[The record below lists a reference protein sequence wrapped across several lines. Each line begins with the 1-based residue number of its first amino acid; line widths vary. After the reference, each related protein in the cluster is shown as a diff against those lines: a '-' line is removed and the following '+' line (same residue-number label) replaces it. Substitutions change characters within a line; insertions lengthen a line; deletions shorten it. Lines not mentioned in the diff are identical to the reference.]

1 MTSND
6 YSLGSCIEG
15 KISEKVGCK
24 PLWINT
30 SEIEFPFCTHRH
42 QYLEF
47 METLTKYEQ
56 MNTIQLNQ
64 LGCHKPCEFMEYKVK
79 GKEPIQNEFY
89 RFQLYKLLN
98 NLPDSWQSTA
108 DDSSKHHPALH
119 QV

>member
-79 GKEPIQNEFY
+79 EPIQNEFI
-89 RFQLYKLLN
+89 RF
-98 NLPDSWQSTA
+98 
-108 DDSSKHHPALH
+108 
-119 QV
+119 

>member
-79 GKEPIQNEFY
+79 EPTVLRIEVYPVRSQK
-89 RFQLYKLLN
+89 LYVRSLV
-98 NLPDSWQSTA
+98 
-108 DDSSKHHPALH
+108 HFRAL
-119 QV
+119 Q

>member
-1 MTSND
+1 MQAVQHKLLNRAGSNCVTSND

-30 SEIEFPFCTHRH
+30 SDIESPFCTHRD

-64 LGCHKPCEFMEYKVK
+64 LGCHKPCEFIEYKVEK
-79 GKEPIQNEFY
+79 TEMY
-89 RFQLYKLLN
+89 RFKASQDFK
-98 NLPDSWQSTA
+98 
-108 DDSSKHHPALH
+108 
-119 QV
+119 

>member
-1 MTSND
+1 MQHKLLDRAGSHCVASND

-30 SEIEFPFCTHRH
+30 SEIKFPFCSHRD

-47 METLTKYEQ
+47 METLTNYEQ

-64 LGCHKPCEFMEYKVK
+64 LGCHKPCEFMEYKV
-79 GKEPIQNEFY
+79 EQTIQNGISASHE
-89 RFQLYKLLN
+89 LLN
-98 NLPDSWQSTA
+98 NFSRLLA
-108 DDSSKHHPALH
+108 IHCR
-119 QV
+119 